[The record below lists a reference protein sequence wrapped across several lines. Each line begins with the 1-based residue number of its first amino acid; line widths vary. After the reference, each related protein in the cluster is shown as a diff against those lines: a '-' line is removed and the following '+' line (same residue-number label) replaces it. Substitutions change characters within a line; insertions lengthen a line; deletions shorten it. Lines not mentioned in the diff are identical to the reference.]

1 MKTNKNITLDIEI
14 VGKLKKVECA
24 STLIEQLLREHFENN
39 KPNVEKIKQKRV
51 ELSEKRREIRNL
63 KAEIKQINAV
73 SLVEN
78 KILNMKT
85 DLDIKKDAN
94 LWYYGKEFEKNREEL
109 FKSKFKDIIEFYKFK
124 KGVK

>member
-1 MKTNKNITLDIEI
+1 MKTNKNITLDTEI
-14 VGKLKKVECA
+14 VGKLRKVECA
-24 STLIEQLLREHFENN
+24 SALIEQLLREHFENN
-39 KPNVEKIKQKRV
+39 KPNIEKIKQKRA
-51 ELSEKRREIRNL
+51 ELSDKRREIRNL

-85 DLDIKKDAN
+85 DLDIKKEAN
-94 LWYYGKEFEKNREEL
+94 LWYYGHEFKKNRAEL

-124 KGVK
+124 KGVE